1 MRYVIDQRISQ
12 VPGSRI
18 SVCSGAQGK
27 CSMHASEACIRGC
40 LQRTPLIGPDPTSV
54 GGPKIHTLRDR
65 MPCPFLHPWAPP
77 EGTQCVSN
85 AFC

>member
-54 GGPKIHTLRDR
+54 GGPKIHTWGSENPHVER
-65 MPCPFLHPWAPP
+65 
-77 EGTQCVSN
+77 
-85 AFC
+85 